1 MIYYNDEKKIGGF
14 MLTFDEKI
22 KIAEE
27 FIELEKKE
35 VSMGRVNFHYE
46 ESAYD
51 KKNVVYHLHPNGN
64 GFVYAELV
72 QDVKTDERGMVNIRE
87 YTADDFRN
95 LVKEAI
101 ASLQADDSTEEEFEI
116 EEWENIEDQ
125 LLVLMP
131 EEDGWNVY
139 AGLQLDGTFNTYGEA
154 IDYLEKE
161 GFKRVL

>member
-1 MIYYNDEKKIGGF
+1 

-72 QDVKTDERGMVNIRE
+72 QDVKTDERGMLNIRE
-87 YTADDFRN
+87 YTADDLRN
-95 LVKEAI
+95 LIKEAI

>member
-1 MIYYNDEKKIGGF
+1 
-14 MLTFDEKI
+14 MLTFEEKI

-27 FIELEKKE
+27 FVELEKKE
-35 VSMGRVNFHYE
+35 VSMGRVNFHFE

-64 GFVYAELV
+64 GFVYAGLV
-72 QDVKTDERGMVNIRE
+72 SGVKTDDRGMVNIRE
-87 YTADDFRN
+87 YSAEDFRN
-95 LVKEAI
+95 LIKEAL
-101 ASLQADDSTEEEFEI
+101 ASLQMDESTEEEFEI

>member
-1 MIYYNDEKKIGGF
+1 M
-14 MLTFDEKI
+14 
-22 KIAEE
+22 
-27 FIELEKKE
+27 
-35 VSMGRVNFHYE
+35 
-46 ESAYD
+46 
-51 KKNVVYHLHPNGN
+51 
-64 GFVYAELV
+64 
-72 QDVKTDERGMVNIRE
+72 NIRE
-87 YTADDFRN
+87 YSAEDFRN
-95 LVKEAI
+95 LIKEAL
-101 ASLQADDSTEEEFEI
+101 ASLQTDESTEEEFEI

>member
-1 MIYYNDEKKIGGF
+1 

-72 QDVKTDERGMVNIRE
+72 KTLRQRDERGMVNIRE

-139 AGLQLDGTFNTYGEA
+139 AGLKLDGTFNTYGEA

>member
-1 MIYYNDEKKIGGF
+1 

-95 LVKEAI
+95 LIKEAI

>member
-1 MIYYNDEKKIGGF
+1 
-14 MLTFDEKI
+14 MLTFEEKI

-27 FIELEKKE
+27 FVELEKKE
-35 VSMGRVNFHYE
+35 VSMGRVNFHFE
-46 ESAYD
+46 ESDYD

-72 QDVKTDERGMVNIRE
+72 SGVKTDDRGMVNIRE
-87 YTADDFRN
+87 YSAEDFRN
-95 LVKEAI
+95 LIKEAL
-101 ASLQADDSTEEEFEI
+101 ASLQTDESTEEEFEI

-154 IDYLEKE
+154 VDYLEKE